1 MLDGV
6 AERQVLGE
14 RGRGGMNLSQQVGG
28 RSGGGHRLLAQI
40 GSAVCSESVRSPPA
54 TVRTSAPGAAA
65 ARRPRAMASSARR
78 AASVGRPAS
87 MTRRTSSCWTV

>member
-6 AERQVLGE
+6 AERQVRGE
-14 RGRGGMNLSQQVGG
+14 RGRRGIDLSQQVGG

-40 GSAVCSESVRSPPA
+40 RQRSLQRERAQPA
-54 TVRTSAPGAAA
+54 GDRAHVGAGAAA

-78 AASVGRPAS
+78 TASVGRPAS